1 MEARK
6 LAPSTPRAYQL
17 SLRIR
22 HPSMDPADITRE
34 LGLTP
39 EHAFKAG
46 DARPS
51 GHSLAPASVYPES
64 YWLAVLK
71 PQGAAIDVSFPGRPQ
86 TQLAQERLQASEM
99 GLNWALSLS
108 TVKLLNPHVDLL
120 QRIKSEGGE
129 VSLLLAISG
138 QDSSFT
144 LAPQT
149 SHFFGRLGITL
160 EVVFG
165 DA

>member
-6 LAPSTPRAYQL
+6 LAPTAPRAYQL

-22 HPSMDPADITRE
+22 HPSMDPADITRA

-46 DARPS
+46 DARPA

-71 PQGAAIDVSFPGRPQ
+71 PQGPAIDVSFPGRPQ
-86 TQLAQERLQASEM
+86 TQLVQERLQAEM

-138 QDSSFT
+138 PDTSFALT
-144 LAPQT
+144 PQV